1 MPETAPYLPA
11 EPGQL
16 ISAERDNDL
25 QVAIRDDIAARVAA
39 AKDEIVG
46 GRVERAGDAERFAS
60 RTPGEWTDAL
70 DERYAPK
77 HHDHE
82 GRVGYRRYVKH
93 FDDEVT
99 KRFLV
104 HELGRF
110 PIVDV
115 YRLDPVVGPDARDHE
130 FDRCKVL
137 FFGGHND
144 ADRYDLRVR
153 AYGERALRGIRFE
166 RWLEE
171 LGVEYEDDDTISDV
185 VSDMWNAFMKDPN
198 DEIPDGHCQTSW
210 VEKCCQRNRTVAE
223 LRQSDEW
230 DDLYIALK
238 PVRFGLGDASPGIV
252 RVEQVNYDTI
262 YLETVNMPVEERRLD
277 VMVLLR
283 I

>member
-1 MPETAPYLPA
+1 MPETAPYFPA

-25 QVAIRDDIAARVAA
+25 QVAIRDDIAVQIAA
-39 AKDEIVG
+39 AKEEIIE
-46 GRVERAGDAERFAS
+46 GRVERAGDAEKLGGK
-60 RTPGEWTDAL
+60 TPAELTDEN

-99 KRFLV
+99 KRFLT

-115 YRLDPVVGPDARDHE
+115 YALLPVVGPDAKGDE
-130 FDRCKVL
+130 FTGCKVL
-137 FFGGHND
+137 FFGGHDD

-153 AYGERALRGIRFE
+153 AYGDRALRGIRFE
-166 RWLEE
+166 RWLDE
-171 LGVEYEDDDTISDV
+171 LGVEYEDDDTIADV
-185 VSDMWNAFMKDPN
+185 VSDMWDAFMKDPN
-198 DEIPDGHCQTSW
+198 DEIPDGHCQTGW
-210 VEKCCQRNRTVAE
+210 VDECCQRNRTVGE
-223 LRQSDEW
+223 LKKSDEW
-230 DDLYIALK
+230 DNLAIALK
-238 PVRFGLGDASPGIV
+238 PVKFGLGDASPGIV
-252 RVEQVNYDTI
+252 RVEHVNYDTV
-262 YLETVNMPVEERRLD
+262 YLEIENLPKGEKDLD
-277 VMVLLR
+277 LMVLLR